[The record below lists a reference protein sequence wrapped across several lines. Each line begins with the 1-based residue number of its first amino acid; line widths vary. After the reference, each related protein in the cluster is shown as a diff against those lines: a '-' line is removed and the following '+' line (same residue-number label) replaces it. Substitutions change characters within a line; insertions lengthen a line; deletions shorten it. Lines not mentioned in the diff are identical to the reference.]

1 MIEVKVRTIWHGKV
15 GIPQKYVYQAE
26 EQKQDLMISKGED
39 VMILK
44 FDKIEKLIKGRSD
57 NSFKDKFG
65 GEDYYLVYFDWR
77 PDTIQQGLF
86 E

>member
-1 MIEVKVRTIWHGKV
+1 MIEIRVRTIWNGKV
-15 GIPQKYVYQAE
+15 AIPEKYAFQAE
-26 EQKQDLMISKGED
+26 DSKQDLMISKGED

-44 FDKIEKLIKGRSD
+44 FDMIKKLIKGRSE

-65 GEDYYLVYFDWR
+65 GEDYYLVYFDWK